1 MLVDDVKLDLVSRTH
16 RARPCQPYFS
26 NYDKAADWHLV
37 PAWFD
42 GCEVLAALRAAGD
55 APPVC
60 VNELTLLDGGSAAI
74 RNFRYVPYV
83 TRDAAIEL
91 SAG

>member
-1 MLVDDVKLDLVSRTH
+1 MLVDDVELDLVSRFTRTGH
-16 RARPCQPYFS
+16 DRVSRHFS

-60 VNELTLLDGGSAAI
+60 VNELTLFDGRS
-74 RNFRYVPYV
+74 
-83 TRDAAIEL
+83 AAIEL
-91 SAG
+91 STG